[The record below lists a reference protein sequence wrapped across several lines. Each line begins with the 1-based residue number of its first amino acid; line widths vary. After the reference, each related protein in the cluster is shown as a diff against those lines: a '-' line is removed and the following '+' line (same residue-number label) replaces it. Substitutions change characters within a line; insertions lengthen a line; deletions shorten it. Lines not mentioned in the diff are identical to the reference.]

1 MDWRDRAAC
10 LTQNP
15 ELFFPIGLTGSA
27 LDQLDQ
33 AKRVCSDCVVRE
45 ECLRWALDLNLD
57 HGVWGGASEDERRS
71 MKRRAARARALN
83 RAKAAQ
89 LAAAEHGARANRSA
103 ATDGGTAA

>member
-10 LTQNP
+10 LQQNP

-27 LDQLDQ
+27 LDQLEQ
-33 AKRVCSDCVVRE
+33 AKRVCADCPVRE
-45 ECLRWALDLNLD
+45 ECLRWALELNLD

-83 RAKAAQ
+83 RAKAAK
-89 LAAAEHGARANRSA
+89 LAAAEHAARSERPSVS
-103 ATDGGTAA
+103 DGGTAA